1 MKKFLAV
8 LLVAGTSAVSA
19 QATDWE
25 ASFRKCD
32 LGKTFAKD
40 NTIAAY
46 DGSTVFVT
54 ITPEDIPA
62 IVKGVAVLKQCRK
75 FWACVAERDAGK
87 VNHCYMPKDRR

>member
-1 MKKFLAV
+1 MKKLLAA
-8 LLVAGTSAVSA
+8 LLLATAVVSA
-19 QATDWE
+19 QATETWE

-40 NTIAAY
+40 DTITAY

-62 IVKGVAVLKQCRK
+62 IEKGIAVLKQCRK
-75 FWACVAERDAGK
+75 FWTCVSERNAGK
-87 VNHCYMPKDRR
+87 MKHCYMPKDRR